1 MEHLLRSE
9 LFRVQKRHQTWLL
22 GAVVVALVVLFYG
35 GMTIAHAVRPDAEKL
50 SALQLGTIHNN
61 GLGVVGIIGSI
72 VVAVFAASLIGSEYG
87 WNTLRPALARARTRS
102 AFLTAKWLTVAIY
115 VIGLAVV
122 GVVATIVAAIT
133 ASLVAGAGF
142 DGSLATAL
150 DAIMISG
157 RFAAGLLPTAAL
169 AMSIALV
176 ARSNAA
182 GIAIGITVSFVEP
195 LVFLLLGGLSDV
207 FATIQKAGIDWN
219 ARRLFTFGGDPT
231 ISSGD
236 AWTSAGVLA
245 LWVALFVAVSYRVF
259 ARRDITSG

>member
-9 LFRVQKRHQTWLL
+9 LFRAQKRGQTWMLV
-22 GAVVVALVVLFYG
+22 AVVAALVVLFYG

-50 SALQLGTIHNN
+50 DALRLATIHDN
-61 GLGVVGIIGSI
+61 GLGVVGLVGSVI
-72 VVAVFAASLIGSEYG
+72 AAVFAASVIGSEYG

-102 AFLTAKWLTVAIY
+102 AFLTAKWLTVALY
-115 VIGLAVV
+115 VVGLAVV
-122 GVVATIVAAIT
+122 GVLATMAAAIA

-142 DGSLATAL
+142 DGSFATAI
-150 DAIMISG
+150 DAVTTSG
-157 RFAAGLLPTAAL
+157 RFAAGFLPTAAL

-195 LVFLLLGGLSDV
+195 LVFLLLGAWSDV
-207 FATIQKAGIDWN
+207 FATAQQAGIAWN
-219 ARRLFTFGGDPT
+219 ANRLFAFGGDPG
-231 ISSGD
+231 ISNGD

-245 LWVALFVAVSYRVF
+245 VWAALFVAISYRVF
-259 ARRDITSG
+259 ARRDVTSG